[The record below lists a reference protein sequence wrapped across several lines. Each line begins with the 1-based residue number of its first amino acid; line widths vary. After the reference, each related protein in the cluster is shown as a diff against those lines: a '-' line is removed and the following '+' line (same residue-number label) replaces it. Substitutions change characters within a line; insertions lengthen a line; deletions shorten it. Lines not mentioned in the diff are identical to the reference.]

1 MKHWFNY
8 FCFLGLDL
16 FIFTTYG
23 VGDQPPEFDENNV
36 TLHIMVKDEE
46 ISALKDQL
54 SFLRNRGKNGREG
67 AVLKSADSWRD

>member
-1 MKHWFNY
+1 MNF
-8 FCFLGLDL
+8 FCFSGLDL